1 MIADCTAIILA
12 GGESKRMGRDKA
24 ALPFNGETLLQS
36 VITGVQPLFVQ
47 TLVSVRELRG
57 DVVLPQICDVPQSDV
72 GASPARDD
80 FSHSR
85 AGLAPTGNALRN
97 ESTGLYGGPLIGL
110 ISALEAVTT
119 PWAFVVAC
127 DMPFVAPALIAHLA
141 SLRVDHH
148 AVVPVVD
155 GHAQPLAAFYAR
167 RALPLL
173 RESLSSG
180 NRSLTGALKT
190 LDVCH
195 VDEDELLKFDARLRS
210 FFDLDTPQDYA
221 VAREYTK

>member
-24 ALPFNGETLLQS
+24 ALPLNGETLLQR
-36 VITGVQPLFVQ
+36 VIASVQPLFVQ

-57 DVVLPQICDVPQSDV
+57 DVALPQICDVPQSCV

-85 AGLAPTGNALRN
+85 AGLAPTGDALRN
-97 ESTGLYGGPLIGL
+97 KPSGMYGGPLVGL

-119 PWAFVVAC
+119 PWVFVVAC

-141 SLRVDHH
+141 SLRAGHQ
-148 AVVPVVD
+148 AVVPQVN

-167 RALPLL
+167 SALPLL
-173 RESLSSG
+173 QSSLAGG
-180 NRSLTGALKT
+180 NKSLIGALKT
-190 LDVCH
+190 LDARYV
-195 VDEDELLKFDARLRS
+195 EAAELVQFDPQLRS
-210 FFDLDTPQDYA
+210 FFDLDTPQDLILA
-221 VAREYTK
+221 EGMK

>member
-12 GGESKRMGRDKA
+12 GGESKRMGQDKA
-24 ALPFNGETLLQS
+24 VLPFNGETLLQS
-36 VITGVQPLFVQ
+36 VIAGVQPLFVQ

-57 DVVLPQICDVPQSDV
+57 NVVLPQICDMQAD
-72 GASPARDD
+72 
-80 FSHSR
+80 
-85 AGLAPTGNALRN
+85 
-97 ESTGLYGGPLIGL
+97 GGPLVGL

-127 DMPFVAPALIAHLA
+127 DMPFVAPALISHLA
-141 SLRVDHH
+141 SLRADHH

-173 RESLSSG
+173 RESLANG
-180 NRSLTGALKT
+180 NRSLTGALKS

-195 VDEDELLKFDARLRS
+195 VAEDELLKFDASLRS

-221 VAREYTK
+221 AAREYTK